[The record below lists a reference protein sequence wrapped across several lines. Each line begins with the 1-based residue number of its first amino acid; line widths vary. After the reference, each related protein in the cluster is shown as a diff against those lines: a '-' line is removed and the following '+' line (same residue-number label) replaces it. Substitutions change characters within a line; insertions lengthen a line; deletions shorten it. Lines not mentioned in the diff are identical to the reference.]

1 MTSEEKTETMDP
13 RVLAVSQEV
22 AALAGAAVEEIG
34 RAATS
39 EELEKLRV
47 TYLGK
52 QSRIMLLSKELGKVP
67 AELRPA
73 FGEAV
78 NAGKKRLQE
87 ALTERK
93 ASMGAAGASL
103 QERDRRDAAGDSQGG
118 RQAPPVDADHGGG
131 QSGPPGDGIP
141 LRRLSRG

>member
-1 MTSEEKTETMDP
+1 MTAEEKTEPMDA

-22 AALAGAAVEEIG
+22 AALTDAALEQIAG
-34 RAATS
+34 AATS

-78 NAGKKRLQE
+78 NKVSLIPDTQE
-87 ALTERK
+87 AIKK
-93 ASMGAAGASL
+93 A
-103 QERDRRDAAGDSQGG
+103 
-118 RQAPPVDADHGGG
+118 V
-131 QSGPPGDGIP
+131 DGINEMLTKNP
-141 LRRLSRG
+141 YKREAAKAARS